1 MTTIAVDQLKTT
13 AAASKFQAARTIKEL
28 RARAAILS
36 NEAQLFAVSEAAA
49 IGEFQACLELAD
61 RIEAEQDEAQL
72 KAASKELEAKM
83 TAAAASFATLKTNA
97 TALVAAC
104 GVGEPRAEWEEC
116 RRTIDR
122 FDKLLVDIR
131 KTAFGVITALFS
143 ALAFL
148 FSLSTATTS
157 VKPSTKAAV
166 FAVICLLI
174 VSAYGVDR
182 VHQIWLEVAVAR
194 AKFLEKRLGFA
205 LSDEI
210 GKRFSARLAGLI
222 WVGLYSLLLVMGWI
236 IFFIS
241 ISPGWHSGQ
250 QLFTLV
256 LLVLSVIA
264 IVYFTFF
271 DYFTARYRALS
282 RLRRAMVWLVPVLVV
297 VVATLWELHRRT
309 VI

>member
-1 MTTIAVDQLKTT
+1 MTTIAVDELKTT
-13 AAASKFQAARTIKEL
+13 AAASKFQAARTINEL

-36 NEAQLFAVSEAAA
+36 NEARLFAASEVAA

-72 KAASKELEAKM
+72 EATSKELEAKM
-83 TAAAASFATLKTNA
+83 AVAAASFATLKTNA

-148 FSLSTATTS
+148 FSLSPATTS
-157 VKPSTKAAV
+157 VMPSTKAAV

-194 AKFLEKRLGFA
+194 AKFLEERLGFA
-205 LSDEI
+205 LSNEI
-210 GKRFSARLAGLI
+210 GQRFSARLAGLI

-256 LLVLSVIA
+256 LLVLSVTA

-271 DYFTARYRALS
+271 DYLTGRYRASQLW
-282 RLRRAMVWLVPVLVV
+282 RAMVWLVPILVV
-297 VVATLWELHRRT
+297 VVAALWELHRRK
-309 VI
+309 II